1 MTGIHSSGDLRG
13 RKKPTG
19 MCMAFFDM
27 RCAVRATLFLQPG
40 KKAGMKPGCASP
52 VRSRF
57 PDDVLDICDADLCF
71 FDPGRVEQV
80 AHIDKLRFVGDLL
93 HLRV

>member
-1 MTGIHSSGDLRG
+1 MTGIHSSGDFREG
-13 RKKPTG
+13 MNPAG

-27 RCAVRATLFLQPG
+27 RCAVRATEFHIPE
-40 KKAGMKPGCASP
+40 KTGMKPGCASP
-52 VRSRF
+52 GRSGF

-71 FDPGRVEQV
+71 FDPGGVEQV